1 MGSYGVTA
9 TGFGLKDQ
17 EQVESEII
25 DEQIAS
31 PDLPAVLDQSSSSPL
46 GQLNGA
52 VSLQLAELWEVAQAM
67 YRAGDPDSASGNA
80 LSILSRLTGTIPKE
94 ATEATVTLKV
104 NLDAGVTITAGRLVS
119 SSVDSNVVFATL
131 VDATNSGGAPADV
144 NVAAQALSPGVLA
157 SASIASATL
166 TVIETPVTGWNT
178 CTNDSAAT
186 NGTAAE
192 TDDELRLRRAEEL
205 TGQGASNIDSIRA
218 GVTAITTVTD
228 AEVFENDTLVTD
240 GDGVPGK
247 AFDTVVYSSGSD
259 DNNIAQAIWDNK
271 PAGIQAYGSTDTGTA
286 LDTQGD
292 AQVMAFTRATEKDI
306 DVEVDITKDAATYPA
321 TGDTQIKNAILAVIN
336 ALGIDDDVYQSP
348 LIAATMEIVGVVNV
362 PDLRMAIK
370 PAAPSTVASLAIGTR
385 EIARIV
391 VGDILVTAV

>member
-1 MGSYGVTA
+1 MAFGVTS

-17 EQVESEII
+17 EQIESEII

-67 YRAGDPDSASGNA
+67 YRAGDPDNASGNA
-80 LSILSRLTGTIPKE
+80 LSILSRLTGTTPKE
-94 ATEATVTLKV
+94 ATKATVTLTV

-119 SSVDSNVVFATL
+119 SSVDSNVIFTTL

-144 NVAAQALSPGVLA
+144 SVAAQAVTAGVIA
-157 SASIASATL
+157 SASIAASTL

-178 CTNDSAAT
+178 STNASAAT
-186 NGTAAE
+186 NGTNAE
-192 TDDELRLRRAEEL
+192 TDDVLRLRRADEL
-205 TGQGASNIDSIRA
+205 TGQGASNVDSIRA
-218 GVTAITTVTD
+218 AVSAITTVTD
-228 AEVFENDTLVTD
+228 AEVFENTTLITD

-247 AFDTVVYSSGSD
+247 AFDTVVSSSGSD
-259 DNNIAQAIWDNK
+259 DNNIAQAIWDNR
-271 PAGIQAYGSTDTGTA
+271 PIGIQAYGSTSTGTA
-286 LDTQGD
+286 LDQQDNPQT
-292 AQVMAFTRATEKDI
+292 VAFTRATEKDI
-306 DVEVDITKDAATYPA
+306 EVEVDITKNTATYP
-321 TGDTQIKNAILAVIN
+321 TDGDDQIKAAILAVIN
-336 ALGIDDDVYQSP
+336 ALGISDDVYQSP
-348 LIAATMEIVGVVNV
+348 LISATMTITGVVNV

-370 PAAPSTVASLAIGTR
+370 PASPSTVASLAIGTR

-391 VGDILVTAV
+391 VGDITVTAV